1 MSTNIQNMTIEQSVL
16 VALMT
21 VSHSLEVVAND
32 LTEEHFY
39 AGRHKIIYKAIVE
52 LANAD
57 KPYDSVFVC
66 KHLQERNLLN
76 DIGGEEYLIE
86 LNSAVGSVHHLEYF
100 VAELN
105 KLKQHREVENI
116 GLSIAECAKDL
127 TITDVYL
134 AAENL
139 FSSSSNSIEQKQTGF
154 DFNQALEKT
163 LERFEKKI
171 AQKEQKGFIGVQFN
185 IPHLDNLLGTI
196 EKGHFCVI
204 GGRPGSGK
212 STLAQMCAMQ
222 TAKRY
227 NIPVLFISAEMDT

>member
-1 MSTNIQNMTIEQSVL
+1 
-16 VALMT
+16 
-21 VSHSLEVVAND
+21 
-32 LTEEHFY
+32 
-39 AGRHKIIYKAIVE
+39 
-52 LANAD
+52 
-57 KPYDSVFVC
+57 
-66 KHLQERNLLN
+66 
-76 DIGGEEYLIE
+76 
-86 LNSAVGSVHHLEYF
+86 VGSVHHLEYF

-171 AQKEQKGFIGVQFN
+171 AQ
-185 IPHLDNLLGTI
+185 
-196 EKGHFCVI
+196 
-204 GGRPGSGK
+204 
-212 STLAQMCAMQ
+212 
-222 TAKRY
+222 
-227 NIPVLFISAEMDT
+227 

>member
-1 MSTNIQNMTIEQSVL
+1 M
-16 VALMT
+16 
-21 VSHSLEVVAND
+21 SHSLEVVAND

-57 KPYDSVFVC
+57 NDSTVFV
-66 KHLQERNLLN
+66 QASERNLLN

-134 AAENL
+134 AENL

-154 DFNQALEKT
+154 DFNQALEN
-163 LERFEKKI
+163 ERFEKKI
-171 AQKEQKGFIGVQFN
+171 AQKEQKGFIGVSSIFL
-185 IPHLDNLLGTI
+185 ILIT
-196 EKGHFCVI
+196 F
-204 GGRPGSGK
+204 
-212 STLAQMCAMQ
+212 LAQSR
-222 TAKRY
+222 KDIFR
-227 NIPVLFISAEMDT
+227 VVVVG

>member
-39 AGRHKIIYKAIVE
+39 AGRHKIIYKAIVD

-105 KLKQHREVENI
+105 KLKQHREVE
-116 GLSIAECAKDL
+116 D
-127 TITDVYL
+127 
-134 AAENL
+134 
-139 FSSSSNSIEQKQTGF
+139 
-154 DFNQALEKT
+154 
-163 LERFEKKI
+163 
-171 AQKEQKGFIGVQFN
+171 
-185 IPHLDNLLGTI
+185 
-196 EKGHFCVI
+196 
-204 GGRPGSGK
+204 
-212 STLAQMCAMQ
+212 
-222 TAKRY
+222 
-227 NIPVLFISAEMDT
+227 